1 MRLRPSPGA
10 FSWALGL
17 FALALTVGACGE
29 QPLAF
34 GDANSII
41 VGVPNE
47 VWERIEPAV
56 DEALERTVFTV
67 ADEKR
72 FTVTQVD
79 PREDTW
85 GNLARFKQV
94 LVIGSAQD
102 PWIARALEVAE
113 TPPESTPQ
121 IVQVHDVWAK
131 SQLVTIA
138 LLGEGD
144 AEGQIQR
151 LLDELSGLYDEQ
163 YRDFVLR
170 KMYVSGV
177 DTTLTQRLEREA
189 GFTLEV
195 PNVYEVMEGD
205 SVYIFRN
212 DNPDPSELIR
222 QITVT
227 WMSPD
232 PKIEGPD
239 ELVAWRTRIA
249 AEYYED
255 DQVLNLDMAQGGPG
269 VFGGLDA
276 YQIQA
281 TWTNPPDAWPAGGPF
296 ILRSVICEGQDRV
309 YLLDGWLYAPG
320 KEKYEYM
327 IQLETILN
335 SFRC

>member
-1 MRLRPSPGA
+1 MHLRSTPWVSKVCV
-10 FSWALGL
+10 L
-17 FALALTVGACGE
+17 LAIPLLLSACE
-29 QPLAF
+29 KTLAF

-47 VWERIEPAV
+47 VWERLEPVV
-56 DEALERTVFTV
+56 DESLERTVFTV
-67 ADEKR
+67 ADEKA

-79 PREDTW
+79 PRDEDW
-85 GNLARFKQV
+85 LNLQQFKQV
-94 LVIGSAQD
+94 LVIGTSND
-102 PWIARALEVAE
+102 PWISEALKMSDQDEFD
-113 TPPESTPQ
+113 TPS
-121 IVQVHDVWAK
+121 IVQVHDAWAK
-131 SQLVTIA
+131 QQLVTIA

-144 AEGQIQR
+144 AQAQVQR
-151 LLDELSGLYDEQ
+151 LLPELSEQYDAQ
-163 YRDFVLR
+163 YRDYVLR

-177 DTTLTQRLEREA
+177 DSVLTQRIQDEA

-195 PNVYEVMEGD
+195 PQVYEVIERD

-227 WMSPD
+227 WMTPD

-239 ELVAWRTRIA
+239 ELVEWRNRIA

-255 DQVLNLDMAQGGPG
+255 EQVLNLDMAQGGPG

-281 TWTNPPDAWPAGGPF
+281 TWTNPPMDGPPGA
-296 ILRSVICEGQDRV
+296 RSCCV
-309 YLLDGWLYAPG
+309 P
-320 KEKYEYM
+320 
-327 IQLETILN
+327 
-335 SFRC
+335 

>member
-1 MRLRPSPGA
+1 MHLRSTPVVSRVCV
-10 FSWALGL
+10 L
-17 FALALTVGACGE
+17 LAIPLLTSACE
-29 QPLAF
+29 KTLAF

-47 VWERIEPAV
+47 VWERLEPVV
-56 DEALERTVFTV
+56 DESLERTVFTV
-67 ADEKR
+67 ADEKA

-79 PREDTW
+79 PRDEDW
-85 GNLARFKQV
+85 LNLQQFKQV
-94 LVIGSAQD
+94 LVIGTSND
-102 PWIARALEVAE
+102 PWISEALKMSDEDE
-113 TPPESTPQ
+113 FDTPS
-121 IVQVHDVWAK
+121 IVQVHDAWAK
-131 SQLVTIA
+131 QQLVTIA

-144 AEGQIQR
+144 AQAQVQR
-151 LLDELSGLYDEQ
+151 LLPELSEQYDEQ
-163 YRDFVLR
+163 YRDYVLR

-177 DTTLTQRLEREA
+177 DSALTQRIQDEA

-195 PNVYEVMEGD
+195 PQVYEVIERD
-205 SVYIFRN
+205 SIYIFRN

-227 WMSPD
+227 WMTPD

-239 ELVAWRTRIA
+239 ELVEWRNRIA

-255 DQVLNLDMAQGGPG
+255 EQVLNLDMAQGGPG

-281 TWTNPPDAWPAGGPF
+281 TWTNPPDGWPAGGPF
-296 ILRSVICEGQDRV
+296 LLRSVICEGQDRV